1 MLDGMERWT
10 CEAGRGFLLG
20 LLLWGS
26 GGCLGY
32 EPLPEA
38 EGSEPVAIAAL
49 RAEPPPDGT
58 EVFVGPAVVLAHDTF
73 DESGAGRLGTV
84 YLADPGQPEGGSL
97 QVFSA
102 QLALSPG
109 ESLRPGDLVRGRGP
123 FFRFRGP
130 GCTTDPS
137 RCFAGGRAIDQ
148 LGQGSRL
155 ERIGVWRAPEPI
167 ELSVDA
173 YLAEPARFQ
182 GRLVTLRDLTV
193 REGYRPSARGDRI
206 QAASTEQ
213 GVAVGAELYR
223 VPGLEPGARIARL
236 TGVSTFFYADVVQPR
251 GPQDV
256 ELAP

>member
-1 MLDGMERWT
+1 MCDGMEHWT
-10 CEAGRGFLLG
+10 YRASLGFLLG
-20 LLLWGS
+20 LGTWLL
-26 GGCLGY
+26 GGCLAY
-32 EPLPEA
+32 EPVP
-38 EGSEPVAIAAL
+38 GSGPGEPQSIASL
-49 RAEPPPDGT
+49 RADPPPDGT

-102 QLALSPG
+102 QVALSPG
-109 ESLRPGDLVRGRGP
+109 ESLRPGDLVRARGP
-123 FFRFRGP
+123 FVHFRGP
-130 GCTTDPS
+130 GCDRDPG
-137 RCFAGGRAIDQ
+137 RCFADGRAIDQ

-155 ERIGVWRAPEPI
+155 ERIGVWHEPEPV
-167 ELSVDA
+167 ELTPEA
-173 YLAEPARFQ
+173 YLADPARYQ

-193 REGYRPSARGDRI
+193 RQGYRPSARGDRI
-206 QAASTEQ
+206 QAASTEE
-213 GVAVGAELYR
+213 GIAVGAELYR
-223 VPGLEPGARIARL
+223 VEGLAPGTHIARL